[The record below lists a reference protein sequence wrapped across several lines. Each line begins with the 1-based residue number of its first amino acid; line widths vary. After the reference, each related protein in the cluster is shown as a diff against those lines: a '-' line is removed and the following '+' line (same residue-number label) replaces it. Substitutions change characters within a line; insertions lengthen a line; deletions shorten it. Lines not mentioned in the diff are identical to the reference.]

1 MSLRRFHED
10 ESGQALLWG
19 AGVLVLIVALF
30 YGTLDLGRA
39 VLGKIQAQNAADG
52 AALASAGVKASV
64 HNTRSVAY
72 RAITGQLEL
81 SRKQYMLAS
90 AAALSL
96 LGGGKA
102 GDFEAALKKAQW
114 QSGKVARLREGLQGF
129 NAWVATEGRKG
140 PGQLPYDLALAAYLS
155 NLGDASGGKGPGD
168 TSNPAFMPEYEKT
181 MGANPIGGFPYSG
194 EVLGANGFAGH
205 SLVRG
210 TPSFALLGARNDR
223 VALPAM
229 GVAGPVHAGPA
240 YQATGGSVLE
250 RTYGIQWYTVRLE
263 PIGESG
269 LAPDDSP

>member
-1 MSLRRFHED
+1 MSWRRLRDD

-19 AGVLVLIVALF
+19 AGTLVLIVALF
-30 YGTLDLGRA
+30 YGTLDLGRS
-39 VLGKIQAQNAADG
+39 VLGKIQAQNAADA

-72 RAITGQLEL
+72 RAITGQVEL
-81 SRKQYMLAS
+81 SRKQYMGAS
-90 AAALSL
+90 AAALAL
-96 LGGGKA
+96 LAGGKP
-102 GDFEAALKKAQW
+102 AAFDSALARAQW
-114 QSGKVARLREGLQGF
+114 QAGKVSRLREGLQGF
-129 NAWVATEGRKG
+129 NAWIAAEGAKG
-140 PGQLPYDLALAAYLS
+140 AGQLPYNAALGAYLS
-155 NLGDASGGKGPGD
+155 NLGDAAAGRGPGD

-194 EVLGANGFAGH
+194 EVLGASGFAGH

-210 TPSFALLGARNDR
+210 TPSFALLGARGNR
-223 VALPAM
+223 VSLPAM

-263 PIGESG
+263 PIGENG
-269 LAPDDSP
+269 LTPDSP